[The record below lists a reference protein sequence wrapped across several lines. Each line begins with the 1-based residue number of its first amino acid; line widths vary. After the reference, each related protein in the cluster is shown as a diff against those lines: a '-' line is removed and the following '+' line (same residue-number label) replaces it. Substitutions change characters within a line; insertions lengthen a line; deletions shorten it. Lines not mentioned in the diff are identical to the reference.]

1 MNFSNF
7 SEEKFSK
14 SVSNVLKLGIILF
27 ILFSLLSFV
36 FEFLGMSFYK
46 DLLKLGIFIL
56 IITPL
61 LRILILFFGFLLLKD
76 FIYSFYS
83 FLLILIIILEFL
95 I

>member
-1 MNFSNF
+1 MNFTNF
-7 SEEKFSK
+7 NEEKFSK
-14 SVSNVLKLGIILF
+14 SVSNTLKFGILLFIVFSILSIVLEILGI
-27 ILFSLLSFV
+27 
-36 FEFLGMSFYK
+36 SFYK
-46 DLLKLGIFIL
+46 EILKLGIFIL

-83 FLLILIIILEFL
+83 FLLILIVILEFL